1 MYRIEVNTSK
11 YTKIWSFYIMN
22 FLKKLV
28 ESLTTQV
35 PSNSEA
41 GKISGTDW
49 VKVVRDTSLV
59 AGSAAV
65 AYLLEQLPSMNF
77 GEKQAMLVPI
87 VSFVLTFAM
96 RFLRDN
102 STTK

>member
-1 MYRIEVNTSK
+1 
-11 YTKIWSFYIMN
+11 MN
-22 FLKKLV
+22 FLKKIIQTI
-28 ESLTTQV
+28 TTQV

-41 GKISGTDW
+41 GKINTVDW
-49 VKVVRDTSLV
+49 HKTLRDTAIV

-65 AYLLEQLPSMNF
+65 AFLLEKIPTMNF
-77 GEKQAMLVPI
+77 GEMQPMVVPALT
-87 VSFVLTFAM
+87 FVLTFAM